1 VKGDSTLV
9 ERGHSPQ
16 AARDHNRALIL
27 RLIRDAGPTSR
38 AELARLSRLSKPVVT
53 DIVDGL
59 LHCQLVRETTKGE
72 AVLGR
77 KPILLDINREALWV
91 MGIDLSRNHV
101 DLLITDLLGKPQRK
115 MSRRVSF
122 EDEDSGYPERVVKY
136 VTDIIRDSGVDQ
148 SRIAGIGIGYPL
160 PLSHAQRM
168 IVSDGQVVGW
178 KTVRL
183 KELIQ
188 SEFNV
193 PVYLE
198 NDANVAALYEKWY
211 GEATDFKD
219 FLFVLV
225 GNGVGCGIMIGG
237 SIYRGTHG
245 IAGEIGHMSI
255 DPNGPRCLCGS
266 RGCLE
271 TLVSVPR
278 LASQV
283 LEEDVK
289 TGRAGDGL
297 PTLDE
302 ICKRAVRGD
311 SVVAEKIHEMSEY
324 LAIGITNLVNTF
336 NPEAV
341 VIGGTIAKLGDSLKE
356 PLMNALVAR
365 AHPLFA
371 DKTKVVLSHHSE
383 DAVARGAAVLVI
395 ESFFQNPQR
404 YVPELANGP
413 RSRATSE
420 G

>member
-1 VKGDSTLV
+1 M
-9 ERGHSPQ
+9 ERGHNPQ

-59 LHCQLVRETTKGE
+59 IRFKLVKETTKGE

-101 DLLITDLLGKPQRK
+101 DLLITDLLGEPQRK

-122 EDEDSGYPERVVKY
+122 EDEDAGYPERVVKY
-136 VTDIIRDSGVDQ
+136 VTDIIRDSGVDPA
-148 SRIAGIGIGYPL
+148 RIAGIGIGYPL

-168 IVSDGQVVGW
+168 IVSEGQVVGW

-188 SEFNV
+188 KEFDV
-193 PVYLE
+193 PVYLD
-198 NDANVAALYEKWY
+198 NDANVAALYQKWY
-211 GEATDFKD
+211 GQASEFKD

-225 GNGVGCGIMIGG
+225 GNGVGCGIVIGG
-237 SIYRGTHG
+237 NIYRGTHG

-278 LASQV
+278 LLSLV

-289 TGRAGDGL
+289 AGREGGV
-297 PTLDE
+297 PTLE
-302 ICKRAVRGD
+302 QICERAARGD
-311 SVVAEKIHEMSEY
+311 AVVVDKIREMSEY
-324 LAIGITNLVNTF
+324 LAIAITNLVNTF

-341 VIGGTIAKLGDSLKE
+341 VVGGAMARLGESLRA
-356 PLMNALVAR
+356 PLLGALASR

-371 DKTKVVLSHHSE
+371 DKTKVVLSNYSE
-383 DAVARGAAVLVI
+383 EAVARGAAMLVI

-404 YVPELANGP
+404 YVPELANGA
-413 RSRATSE
+413 RSRASSE
-420 G
+420 S

>member
-1 VKGDSTLV
+1 M
-9 ERGHSPQ
+9 ERGHNPQ

-59 LHCQLVRETTKGE
+59 IRFKLVKETTKGE

-101 DLLITDLLGKPQRK
+101 DLLITDLLGEPQRK

-122 EDEDSGYPERVVKY
+122 EDEDAGYPERVVKY
-136 VTDIIRDSGVDQ
+136 VTDIIRDSGVDPA
-148 SRIAGIGIGYPL
+148 RIAGIGIGYPL

-168 IVSDGQVVGW
+168 IVSEGQVVGW

-188 SEFNV
+188 KEFDV
-193 PVYLE
+193 PVYLD

-211 GEATDFKD
+211 GQASEFKD

-225 GNGVGCGIMIGG
+225 GNGVGCGIVIGG
-237 SIYRGTHG
+237 NIYRGTHG

-278 LASQV
+278 LLSQV

-289 TGRAGDGL
+289 AGREGGV
-297 PTLDE
+297 PTLE
-302 ICKRAVRGD
+302 QVCERAARGD
-311 SVVAEKIHEMSEY
+311 AAVVDKIREMSEY
-324 LAIGITNLVNTF
+324 LAIAITNLVNTF

-341 VIGGTIAKLGDSLKE
+341 VVGGAMARLGESLRA
-356 PLMNALVAR
+356 PLLGALASR

-371 DKTKVVLSHHSE
+371 DKTKVVLSNYSE
-383 DAVARGAAVLVI
+383 EAVARGAAMLVI

-404 YVPELANGP
+404 YVPELANGA
-413 RSRATSE
+413 RSRASSE
-420 G
+420 S

>member
-1 VKGDSTLV
+1 MM
-9 ERGHSPQ
+9 ERGHNPQ

-59 LHCQLVRETTKGE
+59 IRFKLVKETTKGE

-101 DLLITDLLGKPQRK
+101 DLLITDLLGEPQRK

-122 EDEDSGYPERVVKY
+122 EDEDAGYPERVVKY
-136 VTDIIRDSGVDQ
+136 VTDIIRDSGVDPA
-148 SRIAGIGIGYPL
+148 RIAGIGIGYPL

-168 IVSDGQVVGW
+168 IVSEGQVVGW

-188 SEFNV
+188 KEFDV
-193 PVYLE
+193 PVYLD

-211 GEATDFKD
+211 GQASEFKD

-225 GNGVGCGIMIGG
+225 GNGVGCGIVIGG
-237 SIYRGTHG
+237 NIYRGTHG

-278 LASQV
+278 LLSQV

-289 TGRAGDGL
+289 AGREGGV
-297 PTLDE
+297 PTLE
-302 ICKRAVRGD
+302 QVCERAARGD
-311 SVVAEKIHEMSEY
+311 AAVVDKIREMSEY
-324 LAIGITNLVNTF
+324 LAIAITNLVNTF

-341 VIGGTIAKLGDSLKE
+341 VVGGAMARLGESLRA
-356 PLMNALVAR
+356 PLLGALASR

-371 DKTKVVLSHHSE
+371 DKTKVVLSNYSE
-383 DAVARGAAVLVI
+383 EAVARGAAMLVI

-404 YVPELANGP
+404 YVPELANGA
-413 RSRATSE
+413 RSRASAE
-420 G
+420 S

>member
-1 VKGDSTLV
+1 MEQG
-9 ERGHSPQ
+9 RNPQ
-16 AARDHNRALIL
+16 AAREHNRALIL
-27 RLIRDAGPTSR
+27 RLIRDTGPTSR
-38 AELARLSRLSKPVVT
+38 AELARMSRLSKPVVT

-59 LHCQLVRETTKGE
+59 IRFQLVKETTKGE

-77 KPILLDINREALWV
+77 KPILLEINREALWV

-101 DLLITDLLGKPQRK
+101 DLVITDLLGEPQRK
-115 MSRRVSF
+115 MSRRISF
-122 EDEDSGYPERVVKY
+122 EDEDAGYPERVVKY
-136 VTDIIRDSGVDQ
+136 VTDIIHDSRVDPAH
-148 SRIAGIGIGYPL
+148 IAGISIGYPL
-160 PLSHAQRM
+160 PLSHVKRM

-188 SEFNV
+188 KEFNV
-193 PVYLE
+193 PVYLD

-211 GEATDFKD
+211 GQASDFKN

-278 LASQV
+278 LLSQI

-289 TGRAGDGL
+289 AGRGDGL
-297 PTLDE
+297 PTLDQVCE
-302 ICKRAVRGD
+302 RALQHDAVVIEKVR
-311 SVVAEKIHEMSEY
+311 EMSEY
-324 LAIGITNLVNTF
+324 LAIAVTNLVNTF

-341 VIGGTIAKLGDSLKE
+341 VIGGPIAKLGDLLME
-356 PLMNALVAR
+356 PLSLALAAR

-371 DKTKVVLSHHSE
+371 NKTKLVLSRYSE
-383 DAVARGAAVLVI
+383 DAVVRGAAFLVI
-395 ESFFQNPQR
+395 ERFFENPER
-404 YVPELANGP
+404 YIPDLSNGP
-413 RSRATSE
+413 GRWAQESSIASR
-420 G
+420 GQ

>member
-1 VKGDSTLV
+1 M
-9 ERGHSPQ
+9 ERGHNPQ

-59 LHCQLVRETTKGE
+59 IRFKLVKETTKGE

-101 DLLITDLLGKPQRK
+101 DLLITDLLGEPQRK

-122 EDEDSGYPERVVKY
+122 EDEDAGYPERVVKY
-136 VTDIIRDSGVDQ
+136 VTDIIRDSGVDPA
-148 SRIAGIGIGYPL
+148 RIAGIGIGYPL

-168 IVSDGQVVGW
+168 IVSEGQVVGW

-188 SEFNV
+188 KEFDV
-193 PVYLE
+193 PVYLD

-211 GEATDFKD
+211 GQASEFKD

-225 GNGVGCGIMIGG
+225 GNGVGCGIVIGG
-237 SIYRGTHG
+237 NIYRGTHG

-278 LASQV
+278 LLSLV

-289 TGRAGDGL
+289 AGREGGV
-297 PTLDE
+297 PTLE
-302 ICKRAVRGD
+302 QVCERAARGD
-311 SVVAEKIHEMSEY
+311 AVVVDKIREMSEY
-324 LAIGITNLVNTF
+324 LAIAITNLVNTF

-341 VIGGTIAKLGDSLKE
+341 VVGGAMARLGESLRT
-356 PLMNALVAR
+356 PLLGALASR

-371 DKTKVVLSHHSE
+371 DKTKVVLSNYSE
-383 DAVARGAAVLVI
+383 EAVARGAAMLVI

-404 YVPELANGP
+404 YVPELANGA
-413 RSRATSE
+413 RSRASSE
-420 G
+420 S

>member
-1 VKGDSTLV
+1 M
-9 ERGHSPQ
+9 ERGHNPQ

-59 LHCQLVRETTKGE
+59 IRFKLVKETTKGE

-101 DLLITDLLGKPQRK
+101 DLLITDLLGEPQRK

-122 EDEDSGYPERVVKY
+122 EDEDAGYPERVVKY
-136 VTDIIRDSGVDQ
+136 VTDIIRDSGVDPA
-148 SRIAGIGIGYPL
+148 RIAGIGIGYPL

-168 IVSDGQVVGW
+168 IVSEGQVVGW

-188 SEFNV
+188 KEFDV
-193 PVYLE
+193 PVYLD

-211 GEATDFKD
+211 GQASEFKD

-225 GNGVGCGIMIGG
+225 GNGVGCGIVIGG
-237 SIYRGTHG
+237 NIYRGTHG

-278 LASQV
+278 LLSLV

-289 TGRAGDGL
+289 AGREGGV
-297 PTLDE
+297 PTLE
-302 ICKRAVRGD
+302 QICERAARGD
-311 SVVAEKIHEMSEY
+311 AVVVDKIREMSEY
-324 LAIGITNLVNTF
+324 LAIAITNLVNTF

-341 VIGGTIAKLGDSLKE
+341 VVGGAMARLGESLRT
-356 PLMNALVAR
+356 PLLGALASR

-371 DKTKVVLSHHSE
+371 DKTKVVLSNYSE
-383 DAVARGAAVLVI
+383 EAVARGAAMLVI

-404 YVPELANGP
+404 YVPELANGA
-413 RSRATSE
+413 RSRASSE
-420 G
+420 S

>member
-1 VKGDSTLV
+1 M
-9 ERGHSPQ
+9 ERGHNPQ

-59 LHCQLVRETTKGE
+59 IRFKLVKETTKGE

-101 DLLITDLLGKPQRK
+101 DLLITDLLGEPQRK

-122 EDEDSGYPERVVKY
+122 EDEDAGYPERVVKY
-136 VTDIIRDSGVDQ
+136 VTDIIRDSGVDPA
-148 SRIAGIGIGYPL
+148 RIAGIGIGYPL

-168 IVSDGQVVGW
+168 IVSEGQVVGW

-188 SEFNV
+188 KEFDV
-193 PVYLE
+193 PVYLD

-211 GEATDFKD
+211 GQASEFKD

-225 GNGVGCGIMIGG
+225 GNGVGCGIVIGG
-237 SIYRGTHG
+237 NIYRGTHG

-278 LASQV
+278 LLSQV

-289 TGRAGDGL
+289 AGREGGV
-297 PTLDE
+297 PTLE
-302 ICKRAVRGD
+302 QVCERAARGD
-311 SVVAEKIHEMSEY
+311 AAVVDKIREMSEY
-324 LAIGITNLVNTF
+324 LAIAITNLVNTF

-341 VIGGTIAKLGDSLKE
+341 VVGGAMARLGESLRA
-356 PLMNALVAR
+356 PLLGALASR

-371 DKTKVVLSHHSE
+371 DKTKVVLSNYSE
-383 DAVARGAAVLVI
+383 EAVARGAAMLVI

-404 YVPELANGP
+404 YVPELANGA
-413 RSRATSE
+413 RSRASAE
-420 G
+420 S

>member
-1 VKGDSTLV
+1 M
-9 ERGHSPQ
+9 ERGRNPQ
-16 AARDHNRALIL
+16 AARAHNRALIL
-27 RLIRDAGPTSR
+27 RLIRDVGPTSR

-59 LHCQLVRETTKGE
+59 IRFRLVKETTKGE

-101 DLLITDLLGKPQRK
+101 DLLITDLLGEPQRK

-122 EDEDSGYPERVVKY
+122 EDEDAGYPERVVKY
-136 VTDIIRDSGVDQ
+136 VTDIIRDSGVDPA
-148 SRIAGIGIGYPL
+148 RIAGIGIGYPL

-168 IVSDGQVVGW
+168 IVSEGQVVGW
-178 KTVRL
+178 KTVKL

-188 SEFNV
+188 KEFDV
-193 PVYLE
+193 PVYLD

-211 GEATDFKD
+211 GQASEFKD

-225 GNGVGCGIMIGG
+225 GNGVGCGIVIGG
-237 SIYRGTHG
+237 NIYRGTHG

-278 LASQV
+278 LLSQV

-289 TGRAGDGL
+289 AGREGGV
-297 PTLDE
+297 PTLEE
-302 ICKRAVRGD
+302 ICKRAARGD
-311 SVVAEKIHEMSEY
+311 AVVVDKIREMSEY
-324 LAIGITNLVNTF
+324 LAIAITNLVNTF

-341 VIGGTIAKLGDSLKE
+341 VVGGAMARLGDCLKE
-356 PLMNALVAR
+356 PLLSALASR

-371 DKTKVVLSHHSE
+371 DKTRIVLSDHSE
-383 DAVARGAAVLVI
+383 EAVARGAAMLVI

-404 YVPELANGP
+404 YVPELANGA
-413 RSRATSE
+413 RSRASSE
-420 G
+420 S

>member
-1 VKGDSTLV
+1 M
-9 ERGHSPQ
+9 ERGHNPQ

-59 LHCQLVRETTKGE
+59 IRFKLVKETTKGE
-72 AVLGR
+72 TVLGR

-101 DLLITDLLGKPQRK
+101 DLLITDLLGEPQRK

-122 EDEDSGYPERVVKY
+122 EDEDAGYPERVVKY
-136 VTDIIRDSGVDQ
+136 VTDIIRDSGVDPA
-148 SRIAGIGIGYPL
+148 RIAGIGIGYPL

-168 IVSDGQVVGW
+168 IVSEGQVVGW

-188 SEFNV
+188 KEFDV
-193 PVYLE
+193 PVYLD

-211 GEATDFKD
+211 GQASEFKD

-225 GNGVGCGIMIGG
+225 GNGVGCGIVIGG
-237 SIYRGTHG
+237 NIYRGTHG

-278 LASQV
+278 LLSLV

-289 TGRAGDGL
+289 AGREGGV
-297 PTLDE
+297 PTLE
-302 ICKRAVRGD
+302 QVCERAARGD
-311 SVVAEKIHEMSEY
+311 AAVVDKIREMSEY
-324 LAIGITNLVNTF
+324 LAIAITNLVNTF

-341 VIGGTIAKLGDSLKE
+341 VVGGAMARLGESLRT
-356 PLMNALVAR
+356 PLLGALASR

-371 DKTKVVLSHHSE
+371 DKTKVVLSNYSE
-383 DAVARGAAVLVI
+383 EAVARGAAMLVI

-404 YVPELANGP
+404 YVPELANGV
-413 RSRATSE
+413 RSRASSE
-420 G
+420 S

>member
-1 VKGDSTLV
+1 MM
-9 ERGHSPQ
+9 ERGHNPQ

-59 LHCQLVRETTKGE
+59 IRFKLVKETTKGE

-101 DLLITDLLGKPQRK
+101 DLLITDLLGEPQRK

-122 EDEDSGYPERVVKY
+122 EDEDAGYPERVVKY
-136 VTDIIRDSGVDQ
+136 VTDIIRDSGVDPA
-148 SRIAGIGIGYPL
+148 RIAGIGIGYPL

-168 IVSDGQVVGW
+168 IVSEGQVVGW

-188 SEFNV
+188 KEFDV
-193 PVYLE
+193 PVYLD

-211 GEATDFKD
+211 GQASEFKD

-225 GNGVGCGIMIGG
+225 GNGVGCGIVIGG
-237 SIYRGTHG
+237 NIYRGTHG

-278 LASQV
+278 LLSLV

-289 TGRAGDGL
+289 AGREGGV
-297 PTLDE
+297 PTLE
-302 ICKRAVRGD
+302 QICERAARGD
-311 SVVAEKIHEMSEY
+311 AVVVDKIREMSEY
-324 LAIGITNLVNTF
+324 LAIAITNLVNTF

-341 VIGGTIAKLGDSLKE
+341 VVGGAMARLGESLRT
-356 PLMNALVAR
+356 PLLGALASR

-371 DKTKVVLSHHSE
+371 DKTKVVLSNYSE
-383 DAVARGAAVLVI
+383 EAVARGAAMLVI

-404 YVPELANGP
+404 YVPELANGA
-413 RSRATSE
+413 RSRASSE
-420 G
+420 S